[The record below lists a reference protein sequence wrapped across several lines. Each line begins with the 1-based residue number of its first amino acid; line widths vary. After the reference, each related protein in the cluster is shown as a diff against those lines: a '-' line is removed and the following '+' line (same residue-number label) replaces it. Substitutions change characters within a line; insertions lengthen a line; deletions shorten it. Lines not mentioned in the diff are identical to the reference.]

1 MTFEGSSHDN
11 IITLFKEDDR
21 RNVRRKLS
29 ELIESCEVFASS
41 DHSAATA
48 FLYMIDASTIS
59 ASLEYRTEDI
69 ILSFRAKL
77 AD

>member
-1 MTFEGSSHDN
+1 MTFDGSSHDN
-11 IITLFKEDDR
+11 IIELFKENDR
-21 RNVRRKLS
+21 RNVRGELS
-29 ELIESCEVFASS
+29 ELIASCEGFASS

-48 FLYMIDASTIS
+48 FLYMIDASTLS